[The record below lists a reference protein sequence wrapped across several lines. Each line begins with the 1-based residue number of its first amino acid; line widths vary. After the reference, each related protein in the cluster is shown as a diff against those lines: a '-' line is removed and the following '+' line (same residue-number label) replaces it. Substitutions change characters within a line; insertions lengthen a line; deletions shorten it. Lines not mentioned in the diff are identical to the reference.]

1 MNRNKGKKVFKKANW
16 HELNGK
22 RTYYY
27 VYPLSYLTSFDSALV
42 KWLLEMWAILLVRAR
57 TALKIGALGNSNVVS
72 IKL

>member
-1 MNRNKGKKVFKKANW
+1 MDRNKGKKANW

-22 RTYYY
+22 RTHYY
-27 VYPLSYLTSFDSALV
+27 VYPISYLTSFDNVLV
-42 KWLLEMWAILLVRAR
+42 KWLLEMLVRAR